1 MVQMKREK
9 EIQME
14 LIYVWQIKH
23 KWIMEARKFM
33 FSAGK
38 KEKKTSIKSIR
49 ISIS

>member
-1 MVQMKREK
+1 MVQMKREE

-38 KEKKTSIKSIR
+38 KEKTSIKSIK

>member
-1 MVQMKREK
+1 MAQMKRER
-9 EIQME
+9 EIQMG
-14 LIYVWQIKH
+14 LIHVWLIKH

-38 KEKKTSIKSIR
+38 KEKTSIKSIR